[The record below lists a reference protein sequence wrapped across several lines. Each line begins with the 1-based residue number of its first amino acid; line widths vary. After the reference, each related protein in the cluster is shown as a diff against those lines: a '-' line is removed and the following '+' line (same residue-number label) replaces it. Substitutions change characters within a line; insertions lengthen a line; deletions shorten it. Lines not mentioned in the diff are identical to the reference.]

1 MTKFFT
7 IRTFLAAS
15 AVSAAA
21 AASMFAQTGSASAGV
36 LDCKGNSPNAV
47 LECCQQEVRQNGRPK
62 WMREAHASCNTGGI
76 ACKGGGGQWQPVTYA
91 VATVSLCK
99 YTKVPPKKHPD
110 KDPKDPKTPRDP
122 KTPNDRPTDTSGSD
136 NPKPF

>member
-1 MTKFFT
+1 MTKFFN
-7 IRTFLAAS
+7 IRTILAAS

-36 LDCKGNSPNAV
+36 LDCRGNSPNAV

-76 ACKGGGGQWQPVTYA
+76 ACKGGGGQWQPVTHA
-91 VATVSLCK
+91 VASVSLCK
-99 YTKVPPKKHPD
+99 YIKISQ
-110 KDPKDPKTPRDP
+110 KDPKKPKDHET
-122 KTPNDRPTDTSGSD
+122 KDTK
-136 NPKPF
+136 NPKDNTRDTTTDANNPTAF